1 MENKEYP
8 FLLNNIEYSIIIKIE
23 NNRFIIEAKEKKE
36 DIPFYYKTDLIFED
50 IKKMD
55 NIFLNMNSLEEIKIF
70 FQNILA
76 QKENII
82 GEIEESEEH
91 IIISIKYNFFSLIK
105 TLKISLKRIIL
116 SDKKMIEYLTNQN
129 ILLKKEITELKN
141 KINSNGKDNDSYKIS
156 TLIKN
161 ENELNL
167 IKSGI
172 VNCKNKNLK
181 LKLLYRA
188 SIDGDT
194 PEIFH
199 SKCDGISPT
208 ISIFKTSDNYTF
220 GGYSDAKWDKIS
232 SEKKGNNIFL
242 FSFNNMKLYP
252 GKNGGSIYCSS
263 LHGPWFSWAIGVYNN
278 SFLKE
283 KEQYRF
289 DFNTIKQYWNN
300 FDKEYEITGEKKKFY
315 IKEIEVFHIEII

>member
-1 MENKEYP
+1 M
-8 FLLNNIEYSIIIKIE
+8 
-23 NNRFIIEAKEKKE
+23 
-36 DIPFYYKTDLIFED
+36 
-50 IKKMD
+50 
-55 NIFLNMNSLEEIKIF
+55 
-70 FQNILA
+70 
-76 QKENII
+76 
-82 GEIEESEEH
+82 
-91 IIISIKYNFFSLIK
+91 
-105 TLKISLKRIIL
+105 KISLKRIIL

-129 ILLKKEITELKN
+129 ILLKKEIAELKN
-141 KINSNGKDNDSYKIS
+141 IINSNGKDNDSYKIS

-220 GGYSDAKWDKIS
+220 GGYSDA
-232 SEKKGNNIFL
+232 
-242 FSFNNMKLYP
+242 
-252 GKNGGSIYCSS
+252 
-263 LHGPWFSWAIGVYNN
+263 
-278 SFLKE
+278 
-283 KEQYRF
+283 
-289 DFNTIKQYWNN
+289 
-300 FDKEYEITGEKKKFY
+300 
-315 IKEIEVFHIEII
+315 